1 MWESPGR
8 PLGERTL
15 PWDISS
21 VFSAIPFRL
30 VVVDALAL
38 GMTKLAKQGYWTGG
52 TPPYGLQRLLLD
64 EKREPVHI
72 LEPGKRKAIQNQR
85 VTLVVDEGTAADT
98 IRRIFDEFTE
108 LGYSEYRIAEGLNTD
123 GIPPARSSRWTG
135 PMVINR
141 LKNEKYAGTMVYN
154 QTSQKLKT
162 PCRRN
167 PPAKWVRTP
176 EAFEGIVTVEQF
188 LRAQEIFGQRRRKY
202 VPERML
208 EPLNDLYNRHGL
220 LYPSLLR
227 SDEDMATAPAYA
239 RHFGSADLAFQ
250 RLFSEQ
256 RDQARD
262 QVHEQICQHVP
273 EVLTYSDFLVLD
285 QKLTVSVQPAVPM
298 LSG

>member
-1 MWESPGR
+1 
-8 PLGERTL
+8 
-15 PWDISS
+15 
-21 VFSAIPFRL
+21 
-30 VVVDALAL
+30 
-38 GMTKLAKQGYWTGG
+38 
-52 TPPYGLQRLLLD
+52 
-64 EKREPVHI
+64 
-72 LEPGKRKAIQNQR
+72 
-85 VTLVVDEGTAADT
+85 
-98 IRRIFDEFTE
+98 
-108 LGYSEYRIAEGLNTD
+108 
-123 GIPPARSSRWTG
+123 
-135 PMVINR
+135 MVINR